1 MKLKQIFLFLAGFW
15 GLLVL
20 NCENSQS
27 QKAHLL
33 EPVAFKNFLVEN
45 DVLLVDLRTPKEFNS
60 GHIEN
65 AINVNF
71 LSSEF
76 EKDIQKLDTT
86 KTIVIY
92 CRSGNR
98 SRKSVSKLVEAG
110 FDEIY
115 DLKGGVLNW
124 KKNGEKL
131 VK

>member
-1 MKLKQIFLFLAGFW
+1 MSLKKIILALTLSFGLIF
-15 GLLVL
+15 L
-20 NCENSQS
+20 NCENGNSN
-27 QKAHLL
+27 KAQLL
-33 EPVAFKNFLVEN
+33 EPMEFKTFLNEN
-45 DVLLVDLRTPKEFNS
+45 DVTLVDLRTPKEFNS

-98 SRKSVSKLVEAG
+98 SRKSVAKLVEAG
-110 FDEIY
+110 FDDIY

-124 KKNGEKL
+124 KKKGQEL

>member
-1 MKLKQIFLFLAGFW
+1 MSLKKIKLALTLSLGLIF
-15 GLLVL
+15 L
-20 NCENSQS
+20 NCENSS
-27 QKAHLL
+27 SKNAKLL
-33 EPVAFKNFLVEN
+33 EPIEYKTFLIEN

-71 LSSEF
+71 LSLEF
-76 EKDIQKLDTT
+76 DKDIQKLDTT
-86 KTIVIY
+86 KTILIY

-98 SRKSVSKLVEAG
+98 SRKSVAKLVEAG

-124 KKNGEKL
+124 KKKGQEL